1 MLPEQVANEIK
12 RILVVDDSPVILHGV
27 RQSLEKS
34 GYTVQTAVSG
44 KEALA
49 LIKRAGLPHL
59 AIIDLNMPGMDGFQL
74 CEAIHKFSDLPIIML
89 TAEADEQTVVHGLD
103 NFAEDY
109 IIKPFRSAEL
119 ASRVRRVLLRIGD
132 FAYTLDPI
140 ITVDDCLRIDFP
152 NRKAFVGKEQKPK
165 SLTPTETKIL
175 YILLR
180 NAGRTVT
187 NEFLLRRIW
196 PQEDAFEDRL
206 HTHVYRLR
214 RKIEPAP
221 KDPKYI
227 LSQWGTG
234 YTFPLPKSE

>member
-1 MLPEQVANEIK
+1 MLPEQVSNPIK

-27 RQSLEKS
+27 RQALEKN
-34 GYTVQTAVSG
+34 GYDVQTAVSG

-49 LIKRAGLPHL
+49 LIKRMGLPHL

-109 IIKPFRSAEL
+109 IIKPFRAAEL
-119 ASRVRRVLLRIGD
+119 ASRVRRVLSRLGD

-152 NRKAFVGKEQKPK
+152 NRKAYVGKEQTQR

-196 PQEDAFEDRL
+196 PQEEAFEDRL
-206 HTHVYRLR
+206 HTHIYRLR
-214 RKIEPAP
+214 RKVETTP
-221 KDPKYI
+221 KEPKYV

>member
-74 CEAIHKFSDLPIIML
+74 CEVIHKFSDLPIIML

-109 IIKPFRSAEL
+109 IIKPFRAAEL

-140 ITVDDCLRIDFP
+140 ITVDECLRIDFP
-152 NRKAFVGKEQKPK
+152 NRKAFVGKEQKAK

>member
-1 MLPEQVANEIK
+1 MLPEQVSNQIK

-34 GYTVQTAVSG
+34 GYAVQTAVSG
-44 KEALA
+44 NEALA
-49 LIKRAGLPHL
+49 LLKRTGLPHL
-59 AIIDLNMPGMDGFQL
+59 AIVDLNMPGMDGFQL

-89 TAEADEQTVVHGLD
+89 TAEDDEQTVVHGLD

-119 ASRVRRVLLRIGD
+119 TSRVRRVLLRIGD

-140 ITVDDCLRIDFP
+140 ITIDDHLKIDFP
-152 NRKAFVGKEQKPK
+152 NRKAYLSDKAK

-187 NEFLLRRIW
+187 NEFLLRRVW
-196 PQEDAFEDRL
+196 PQEDAYEDRL

-214 RKIEPAP
+214 RKIEPTP

-227 LSQWGTG
+227 ISQWGTG
-234 YTFPLPKSE
+234 YTFPLPQSK